1 MRFVS
6 CAILFVASIILGLLY
21 WQSRDEPVTAVDNVT
36 AEVRLD
42 GLAMRQPEVLLQSQV
57 SLPAA
62 PVTDEPAREERVDLG
77 GPGFTETAV
86 LPLTEDNLSGVRC
99 VVTSSMSEK
108 TLPNLR
114 KTLEALALVGR
125 MRIEAVPVA
134 QRYAAYLGP
143 FDRKRAIKELQRLM
157 DAGFSGVSVAELKRD
172 GYAVVVRTFEQGKDA
187 ELWSREFAHTQGL
200 SNVRL
205 TRLSE
210 AVESRI
216 RLAFPGIAPDEAFR
230 LQKAVNKEGL
240 MLYVCPAQ

>member
-1 MRFVS
+1 
-6 CAILFVASIILGLLY
+6 
-21 WQSRDEPVTAVDNVT
+21 
-36 AEVRLD
+36 
-42 GLAMRQPEVLLQSQV
+42 
-57 SLPAA
+57 
-62 PVTDEPAREERVDLG
+62 
-77 GPGFTETAV
+77 
-86 LPLTEDNLSGVRC
+86 
-99 VVTSSMSEK
+99 
-108 TLPNLR
+108 
-114 KTLEALALVGR
+114 
-125 MRIEAVPVA
+125 
-134 QRYAAYLGP
+134 
-143 FDRKRAIKELQRLM
+143 M